1 MSRCFNRR
9 EFLAASTGVVA
20 SIAFSRF
27 NCALAQST
35 APARD
40 QRYKIAACDWMMLK
54 RQKLGAFKLAKDCGM
69 DGLEV
74 DMGPLSKNPTFQS
87 ELGKSDVREQFLK
100 TSRETGIEIC
110 SIAMS
115 GFYAQSFPT
124 REIEQPINDCIDTMK
139 QMNAKVAF
147 LPLGVQGDLVAH
159 PELRPIVIKR
169 LKAIAPAAEKAG
181 VIIGVETAL
190 DAEGDKKL
198 LDEVGSDAIKIYFN
212 FSNAIQNNRDLYGE
226 LKSLGKDR
234 ICQIHCTDQDG
245 VLLEKDEKIDL
256 KKAKDTLD
264 EMGWSG
270 WLVIERSRDAGRS
283 RDVRYNFGANAKYL
297 KSIFQT

>member
-1 MSRCFNRR
+1 
-9 EFLAASTGVVA
+9 
-20 SIAFSRF
+20 
-27 NCALAQST
+27 
-35 APARD
+35 
-40 QRYKIAACDWMMLK
+40 
-54 RQKLGAFKLAKDCGM
+54 
-69 DGLEV
+69 V